1 MDSMVGCIITKP
13 HPLLLVMMFIS
24 PHVQHVPMSEL
35 ADQAGV
41 VQAPDVVVCPHC
53 GHEIVPRNPET
64 LQARR
69 LILCSMCRQYFQNPH
84 YKGPAKIRVQKEGA
98 EVTCPKCGHK
108 WPYTGSEKRRITC
121 PRCYRSFPNPLSA
134 QPARSAPE
142 PVVVRCRKCGHSWG
156 YKGSLRDALGA
167 VRCPRCRAAG
177 PAPVQEQAVEPA
189 ERAES

>member
-13 HPLLLVMMFIS
+13 HPLLLVMMFIN
-24 PHVQHVPMSEL
+24 PHVQRVPMSEP

-41 VQAPDVVVCPHC
+41 IQAPDAVVCPHC

-84 YKGPAKIRVQKEGA
+84 YKGPAKIRAQKEGA

-134 QPARSAPE
+134 QPARPAPE

-156 YKGSLRDALGA
+156 YKGSLRDALAA